1 MSALPELRPR
11 PRGTTPRA
19 HAPGAVLT
27 HVDDPPLPPLVE
39 GDPLGPDVL
48 PRGDGASVLALVAAD
63 PLAADVLAHLDAQLA
78 SVQRLLEIV
87 LEQGAA
93 IRARDVHTVVRFAGL
108 LHGELARRGPI
119 EETRLALLQRA
130 GVLLGIPAQAV
141 TLTRLSVLL
150 EPAHALLAAERSA
163 QLRGLLEELR
173 REHSCNRALLQIE
186 LSFLDHLMQS
196 LALDAGVH
204 GYDPRGS
211 TTSSTSSARHGALRV
226 LDLSA

>member
-1 MSALPELRPR
+1 MSATLPALRGR
-11 PRGTTPRA
+11 SRGTMPRA
-19 HAPGAVLT
+19 QAAVADLT
-27 HVDDPPLPPLVE
+27 RADATQITPIVE
-39 GDPLGPDVL
+39 ADPLG
-48 PRGDGASVLALVAAD
+48 SE
-63 PLAADVLAHLDAQLA
+63 VLAHLDAQIA

-93 IRARDVHTVVRFAGL
+93 IRARDVHAVVRFAGL
-108 LHGELARRGPI
+108 LHGELARRQQI
-119 EETRLALLQRA
+119 EATRSQLLERA
-130 GVLLGIPAQAV
+130 GMLLGIPAQAV

-150 EPAHALLAAERSA
+150 DPARAQLAAERSA

-173 REHSCNRALLQIE
+173 REHACNRALMQIE

-204 GYDPRGS
+204 GYDARG
-211 TTSSTSSARHGALRV
+211 TTTGASGGGRAPVHALRV

>member
-1 MSALPELRPR
+1 MSASLNAP
-11 PRGTTPRA
+11 PRGRTPRA
-19 HAPGAVLT
+19 QHPLT
-27 HVDDPPLPPLVE
+27 QLACADATQLVPTVE
-39 GDPLGPDVL
+39 DDPLG
-48 PRGDGASVLALVAAD
+48 S
-63 PLAADVLAHLDAQLA
+63 DVLAHLDAQIA

-93 IRARDVHTVVRFAGL
+93 IRARDVHAVVRFAGL
-108 LHGELARRGPI
+108 LHGELARRAQI
-119 EETRLALLQRA
+119 EATRSRLLERA
-130 GVLLGIPAQAV
+130 GALLGIPAQAV

-150 EPAHALLAAERSA
+150 DPARAQLAAERSA

-173 REHSCNRALLQIE
+173 REHACNRALMQIE

-204 GYDPRGS
+204 GYDARG
-211 TTSSTSSARHGALRV
+211 TTGASGGGRAGGRAPINTLRV